1 MNEKAE
7 MTIIF
12 ELDEVER
19 EMSLSTH
26 LVKLKE
32 REHIDGKAWRFRMA
46 VNGFHL
52 AEEFIYHHPNAEAA
66 VKSYGDIKI
75 SELHQDGKK
84 PVVKTSKIC
93 RP

>member
-1 MNEKAE
+1 

-19 EMSLSTH
+19 EMSLSTE
-26 LVKLKE
+26 LVEMKK
-32 REHIDGKAWRFRMA
+32 REHIDGIAWKCRMA

-52 AEEFIYHHPNAEAA
+52 AEEYIYHQPNAEAA
-66 VKSYGDIKI
+66 VGNYGDIKI

-84 PVVKTSKIC
+84 PIVKTKKLC
-93 RP
+93 KP